1 MLRWGFLTLTLLSTV
16 LAIGAVASDSA
27 ERRLAIQ
34 RIEVRVVRST
44 PRQVFVRVNAVVL
57 DGCTHLD
64 AVTQHRD
71 ANVVT
76 VTIPTHTIGEVCTMT
91 AQLVDQTIRLEGQF
105 SRGSYTVNVN
115 GVSAKF
121 RV

>member
-1 MLRWGFLTLTLLSTV
+1 MVRWGFITLTLLSTV
-16 LAIGAVASDSA
+16 LALGAGASGSA
-27 ERRLAIQ
+27 EGRLAIR

-44 PRQVFVRVNAVVL
+44 PPQVFVRVHAVVL

-76 VTIPTHTIGEVCTMT
+76 VTIPTHTTGEVCTMT
-91 AQLVDQTIRLEGQF
+91 AQLVDQTIRLDGQF
-105 SRGSYTVNVN
+105 NRGSYTVNVN
-115 GVSAKF
+115 GVRAKF